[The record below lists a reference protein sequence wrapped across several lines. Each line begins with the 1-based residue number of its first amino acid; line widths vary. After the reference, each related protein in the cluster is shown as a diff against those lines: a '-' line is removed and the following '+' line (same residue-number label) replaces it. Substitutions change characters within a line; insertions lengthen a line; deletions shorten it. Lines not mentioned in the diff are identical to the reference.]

1 MPRLIVS
8 SVQDYLD
15 GKPVLVKD
23 VHPLGGETV
32 DIFGEDDLMSTYKVD
47 TLICYETGEEL
58 YIA

>member
-1 MPRLIVS
+1 MSRLTVS

-15 GKPVLVKD
+15 GRPVLVKD
-23 VHPLGGETV
+23 VHPLGGELV
-32 DIFGEDDLMSTYKVD
+32 DIFGEDDLVSNHAVD

>member
-1 MPRLIVS
+1 MPRLTVS

-23 VHPLGGETV
+23 VHPLGGEIV